1 VKVHKAISARMNDG
15 FYCLQGLPQI
25 RDEFMCL
32 NVQVEISATRQELER
47 VVELFKSEFQAAR
60 QIAAGL
66 LKLLELPLSTSQPNL
81 EQFSDAGEFTA
92 KMQSPLQE
100 YNQGTKVSS
109 ILLKA
114 LISSSQYLILSI

>member
-1 VKVHKAISARMNDG
+1 MKVQKAISARMNDG

-81 EQFSDAGEFTA
+81 EQFSDAGAFTA

>member
-1 VKVHKAISARMNDG
+1 MKVHKAIPVRMNDG

-25 RDEFMCL
+25 RDEFMCS

-47 VVELFKSEFQAAR
+47 VVEFFKSEFQAAR

-92 KMQSPLQE
+92 KTKSPL
-100 YNQGTKVSS
+100 
-109 ILLKA
+109 
-114 LISSSQYLILSI
+114 